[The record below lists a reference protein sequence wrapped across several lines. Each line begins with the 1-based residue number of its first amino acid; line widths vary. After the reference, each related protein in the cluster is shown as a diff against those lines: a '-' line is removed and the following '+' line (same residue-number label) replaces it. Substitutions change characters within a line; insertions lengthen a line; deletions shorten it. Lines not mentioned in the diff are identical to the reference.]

1 MQVDPYATTNA
12 LSDGFNQ
19 QQAMAQSRARRVAG
33 NALAGGNTA
42 GAMSALGGAGDLQGQ
57 RVLQS
62 DMTRDADQMRE
73 REAAERTEKLTFI
86 LRGAE
91 GLLQAPPEQRR
102 EIYQTTLRPV
112 LQQMGYP
119 DDVLSRLDSSEMSDA
134 QLRSLVTAVGGEVR
148 QAPAGYRWVGDR
160 QEPIPGGP
168 ADPANQRWQVTPYGL
183 IPPAGWSPSSGGGA
197 QSAEPEYIDELP
209 PGVRPRPNQPSPARP
224 ATGGGR
230 ERDQPVS
237 VSFQSSRDAQAA
249 IMELVPGV
257 EVTSGRR
264 SPDEQRRLI
273 AQWEAGGRRGIRPS
287 DTSFHLQD
295 RARDLVPPPGMTMGQ
310 LAAKMRQAGFRALN
324 EGDHVHVSW

>member
-1 MQVDPYATTNA
+1 MQVDPYAATNA

-42 GAMSALGGAGDLQGQ
+42 GAMSALGGAGDLAGQ
-57 RVLQS
+57 RQIGA

-73 REAAERTEKLTFI
+73 RESAERTEKLKFI
-86 LRGAE
+86 LQGAE
-91 GLLQAPPEQRR
+91 GLLQVPAGERR
-102 EIYQTTLRPV
+102 EVYRTTLRPV
-112 LQQMGYP
+112 LQQMGYTEEM
-119 DDVLSRLDSSEMSDA
+119 LTQLDSADMSDA

-148 QAPAGYRWVGDR
+148 QAPAGYRWVGDE
-160 QEPIPGGP
+160 QQYIPGGP
-168 ADPANQRWQVTPYGL
+168 ADPKNQRWQVTPYGM
-183 IPPAGWSPSSGGGA
+183 IPPAGWSPPDGGGT
-197 QSAEPEYIDELP
+197 QGAEPEYIDELP

-224 ATGGGR
+224 ATGGG
-230 ERDQPVS
+230 ERGQPVS
-237 VSFQSSRDAQAA
+237 VSFPSSRDAQTA

-257 EVTSGRR
+257 DVTSGRR

-295 RARDLVPPPGMTMGQ
+295 RARDLVPPAGMSMGQ
-310 LAAKMRQAGFRALN
+310 LEGKMRQAGFRVLN